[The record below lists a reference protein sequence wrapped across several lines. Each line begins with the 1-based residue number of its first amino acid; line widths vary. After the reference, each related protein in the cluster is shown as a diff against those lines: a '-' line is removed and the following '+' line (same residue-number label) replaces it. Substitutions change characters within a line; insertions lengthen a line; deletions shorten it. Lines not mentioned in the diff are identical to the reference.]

1 MPSNLPSSEWEALSR
16 ALQQTIDEWR
26 QTHPTATLDEIESV
40 IDTHLAP
47 LRARLVE
54 ATAQASSRQD
64 WQHQEPAK
72 QPSCATCGALL
83 VARGQHRRRL
93 QTTGGASIELERTY
107 GVCPLCGQG
116 LFPPG

>member
-1 MPSNLPSSEWEALSR
+1 MSSNLPTSEWETLSR

-26 QTHPTATLDEIESV
+26 QAHPTATLDEIESV

-54 ATAQASSRQD
+54 ATAQASHRRD
-64 WQHQEPAK
+64 WQHLEPAK
-72 QPSCATCGALL
+72 QPLCTTCGAPLE
-83 VARGQHRRRL
+83 ARGQHRRRL
-93 QTTGGASIELERTY
+93 QTTGGASIDLERTY
-107 GVCPLCGQG
+107 GVCPTCGQG